1 MHLDIASALNLVST
15 VTLNWEAI
23 GAVANLFAA
32 LGVIATL
39 IYLAMQIRQNTKAVR
54 SSSIESLVHNL
65 SATAQ
70 AAVENE
76 YMVPLMLKANAGPET
91 FTEVERVRM
100 HFWFIMTF
108 RRFEGVYFQRELG
121 FVDAAVIEGFERSH
135 ISILA
140 SNSGRLWWANA
151 KEIFN
156 SGFVSYVEELL
167 AKGNFK
173 NLHPAFLVDQG

>member
-1 MHLDIASALNLVST
+1 MHLDFASALNLVST

-23 GAVANLFAA
+23 GAIANLFAA

-91 FTEVERVRM
+91 LTEVERVRM

-121 FVDAAVIEGFERSH
+121 FVDAAVIRF
-135 ISILA
+135 
-140 SNSGRLWWANA
+140 
-151 KEIFN
+151 
-156 SGFVSYVEELL
+156 
-167 AKGNFK
+167 
-173 NLHPAFLVDQG
+173 

>member
-23 GAVANLFAA
+23 GAVANLLAA

-91 FTEVERVRM
+91 LTEVERVRM

-140 SNSGRLWWANA
+140 SKSGRLWWTNA